1 MSLMD
6 ERHSGPA
13 DPRRNVELAALVT
26 GATGMQGGAVAR
38 AMSRAG
44 LRLTALVRTPDAAS
58 AQALAQDGID
68 LVVGDLEDAD
78 SLASACIGQTAV
90 FSVQQAPSPR
100 DPDAERRQA
109 RNLITAA
116 RQGGVHH
123 LLHTSVSGTG
133 WRLRHPGVDPGATR
147 GYWDSKEDVE
157 MMVRDAGFP
166 AYTIVK
172 PAFFMENFIAPK
184 AAGMFPLLADGEL
197 LVATGPDTPVALIA
211 ASDFG
216 SVVAAI
222 ATAAE
227 RFAGAEI
234 ELGADQATFPQIARV
249 FTEVTGR
256 TIASSC
262 RPAAEVDALLG
273 GRSWSATQTWLDEVG
288 YPARP
293 EHAAA
298 HGLRLTTGLRQ
309 WAETHRIALQ
319 AATTPKDPRP

>member
-1 MSLMD
+1 MRLMD
-6 ERHSGPA
+6 QRDSSLA
-13 DPRRNVELAALVT
+13 DSRRNVELSALVT

-38 AMSRAG
+38 AMIRAG
-44 LRLTALVRTPDAAS
+44 LRVAALVRSPSAAS
-58 AQALAQDGID
+58 AQALAQEGID

-78 SLASACIGQTAV
+78 SLAAACTGRTTV

-109 RNLITAA
+109 RHLIEAA
-116 RQGGVHH
+116 HQAGVQH

-133 WRLRHPGVDPGATR
+133 WRALHPGVDPGPTR

-157 MMVRDAGFP
+157 MMVRDAGLP
-166 AYTIVK
+166 GYTIVK

-184 AAGMFPLLADGEL
+184 AAGMFPLLAEGEL

-222 ATAAE
+222 ATEAE
-227 RFAGAEI
+227 RFPGAEI
-234 ELGADQATFPQIARV
+234 ELGADQATFPQIAHV
-249 FTEVTGR
+249 LTEVSGR

-262 RPAAEVDALLG
+262 RPAAEVDARLG

-293 EHAAA
+293 EYAAA
-298 HGLRLTTGLRQ
+298 HGLRLTTGFRQ

-319 AATTPKDPRP
+319 AATTPKDPQP

>member
-6 ERHSGPA
+6 ERHSGLT
-13 DPRRNVELAALVT
+13 DPRPNVELAALVT
-26 GATGMQGGAVAR
+26 GATGMQGGAVTR
-38 AMSRAG
+38 AMRQAG
-44 LRLTALVRTPDAAS
+44 LRVTALVRTPDAAS
-58 AQALAQDGID
+58 ARALTQEGID
-68 LVVGDLEDAD
+68 LVVGDLEDVD

-90 FSVQQAPSPR
+90 FSVQQAPSPG

-109 RNLITAA
+109 RSLINAA
-116 RQGGVHH
+116 KQSGVHH

-133 WRLRHPGVDPGATR
+133 WRTRHPDVDPGATR

-157 MMVRDAGFP
+157 MMVREAGLP

-184 AAGMFPLLADGEL
+184 AARMFPLLADGRL
-197 LVATGPDTPVALIA
+197 PVATAPETLVSLIA

-216 SVVAAI
+216 SVVTAI
-222 ATAAE
+222 AIDAE

-234 ELGADQATFPQIARV
+234 ELGTDQVTFPQIAQIL
-249 FTEVTGR
+249 TAVTGR
-256 TIASSC
+256 SIASSC
-262 RPAAEVDALLG
+262 LPAREVDTLLG

-298 HGLRLTTGLRQ
+298 HGLRLTTGFRQ
-309 WAETHRIALQ
+309 WAETHRAALQ
-319 AATTPKDPRP
+319 AATTPKDQQP